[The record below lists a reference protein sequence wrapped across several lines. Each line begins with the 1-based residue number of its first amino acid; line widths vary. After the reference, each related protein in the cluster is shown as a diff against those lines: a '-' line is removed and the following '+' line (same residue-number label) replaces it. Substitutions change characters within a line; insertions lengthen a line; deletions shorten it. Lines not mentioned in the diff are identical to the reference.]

1 LWIEGVNVKSSIGFI
16 GCGNMAKAMI
26 GGLIKG
32 ELFSPENIFCY
43 DPYVASR
50 EQVKKEFNVS
60 VMPSNLEVAQKADY
74 LVLAVKPY
82 LYAMVMEEIKDSIKP
97 SVIVISIAVGVG
109 FADIKSI
116 LGEKVK
122 VIRTQPSTPAFVGE
136 SDSTLCPDELMT
148 DADLKDVI
156 AIFESFGKAEII
168 SEKLMEVVPGI
179 ASSAPAYTMLLI
191 EAMADAG
198 VLHGFPRDQA
208 YRLSAQAVLGAA
220 KLVLE
225 SGEHPGKLKDQI
237 CTPGGTTIEAVRMLE
252 AKGFRDAVISAVDA
266 CAQKSLAMSRKDK

>member
-1 LWIEGVNVKSSIGFI
+1 MKATIGFI
-16 GCGNMAKAMI
+16 GGGNMATAMI

-32 ELFSPENIFCY
+32 AIFSPENIVCY
-43 DPYVASR
+43 DPMEAQRGLLAQKYGV
-50 EQVKKEFNVS
+50 NVQT
-60 VMPSNLEVAQKADY
+60 SNKEVAEKSDY

-82 LYAMVMEEIKDSIKP
+82 LYGKVLEEIKEDIKKT
-97 SVIVISIAVGVG
+97 VIIISIAVGVG
-109 FADIKSI
+109 FEDMKSI
-116 LGEKVK
+116 LGEDVR
-122 VIRTQPSTPAFVGE
+122 VVRTQPSTPAFVGE
-136 SDSTLCPDELMT
+136 SDSTICPDDLMT
-148 DADLKDVI
+148 PEDIRDIQD
-156 AIFESFGKAEII
+156 IFKSFGTVEII

-225 SGEHPGKLKDQI
+225 SEEHPGKLKDQI
-237 CTPGGTTIEAVRMLE
+237 CTPGGTTIEAVRVLE

-266 CAQKSLAMSRKDK
+266 CAQKSLALGKK

>member
-1 LWIEGVNVKSSIGFI
+1 MKNTIGFI

-26 GGLIKG
+26 GGLVKG
-32 ELFSPENIFCY
+32 ELFKAENILCY
-43 DPYVASR
+43 DHSEAARAEVGAEYG
-50 EQVKKEFNVS
+50 VS
-60 VMPSNLEVAQKADY
+60 VLKSNLEVAQKADY
-74 LVLAVKPY
+74 LVLAVKPF
-82 LYAMVMEEIKDSIKP
+82 LYYKILDEIAKSIKP
-97 SVIVISIAVGVG
+97 SVIIISIAVGVG
-109 FADIKSI
+109 FSDIKEL
-116 LGEKVK
+116 LGKEVK

-136 SDSTLCPDELMT
+136 SDSTLCPDEHMT
-148 DADLKDVI
+148 PEDVQDII

-208 YRLSAQAVLGAA
+208 YRLSAQAVYGAA

-225 SGEHPGKLKDQI
+225 SGEHPAKLKDQI
-237 CTPGGTTIEAVRMLE
+237 CTPGGTTIEAVRVLE

-266 CAQKSLAMSRKDK
+266 CALKSLAMSKKKLNG

>member
-1 LWIEGVNVKSSIGFI
+1 MKNTIGFI
-16 GCGNMAKAMI
+16 GCGNMASAMI
-26 GGLIKG
+26 GGLIRSD
-32 ELFSPENIFCY
+32 LFLPENILCY
-43 DPYVASR
+43 DPMEGSR
-50 EQVKKEFNVS
+50 GMLAQKYGVNVLS
-60 VMPSNLEVAQKADY
+60 SNKEVAMKSDY

-82 LYAMVMEEIKDSIKP
+82 LYDKVLQEIAESIK
-97 SVIVISIAVGVG
+97 STVIIISIAVGVS
-109 FADIKSI
+109 FNDIKGI
-116 LGEKVK
+116 LGEQIK

-136 SDSTLCPDELMT
+136 SDSTICPDDQMT
-148 DADLKDVI
+148 QEDVLDI
-156 AIFESFGKAEII
+156 VAIFKSFGTVEII

-179 ASSAPAYTMLLI
+179 ASSAPAYAMLLI
-191 EAMADAG
+191 EAMADGG

-237 CTPGGTTIEAVRMLE
+237 CTPGGTTIEAVRVLE

-266 CAQKSLAMSRKDK
+266 CAKKSMAMGKK

>member
-1 LWIEGVNVKSSIGFI
+1 MKNIIGFI

-26 GGLIKG
+26 GGLVKSD
-32 ELFSPENIFCY
+32 LFKPENILCY
-43 DPYVASR
+43 DPTESARTHVAEEFGVTVMQSNA
-50 EQVKKEFNVS
+50 QVAE
-60 VMPSNLEVAQKADY
+60 KADY
-74 LVLAVKPY
+74 LVLAVKPF
-82 LYAMVMEEIKDSIKP
+82 LYYKVMEEIADSIKP
-97 SVIVISIAVGVG
+97 SVIVVSIAVGVN
-109 FADIKSI
+109 FTDIKDQ
-116 LGEKVK
+116 LGKEVK

-136 SDSTLCPDELMT
+136 SDSTLCPDQHMT
-148 DADLKDVI
+148 PEDIADIVT
-156 AIFESFGKAEII
+156 IFESFGKAEII
-168 SEKLMEVVPGI
+168 SEKLMDVVPGI

-208 YRLSAQAVLGAA
+208 YRLSAQAVYGAA

-237 CTPGGTTIEAVRMLE
+237 CTPGGTTIEAVRVLE

-266 CAQKSLAMSRKDK
+266 CAKKSLAMSKKQV

>member
-1 LWIEGVNVKSSIGFI
+1 MKNIIGFI
-16 GCGNMAKAMI
+16 GCGNMASAMI
-26 GGLIKG
+26 GGLIKSD
-32 ELFSPENIFCY
+32 LFPAENILVY
-43 DPYVASR
+43 DPMEGPRGMLAQKYGITVLS
-50 EQVKKEFNVS
+50 
-60 VMPSNLEVAQKADY
+60 SNKEVANKADY
-74 LVLAVKPY
+74 LVLAVKPF
-82 LYAMVMEEIKDSIKP
+82 LYAKVLKEIAQSIQS
-97 SVIVISIAVGVG
+97 SVIIISIAVGVS
-109 FADIKSI
+109 FNDIKG
-116 LGEKVK
+116 LVGENVK

-136 SDSTLCPDELMT
+136 SDSTICPDDRMNQEDIL
-148 DADLKDVI
+148 DIV
-156 AIFESFGKAEII
+156 AIFESFGKVEII

-191 EAMADAG
+191 EAMADGG

-237 CTPGGTTIEAVRMLE
+237 CTPGGTTIEAVRVLE

-266 CAQKSLAMSRKDK
+266 CAKKSISMGKK